1 MSWKPEVR
9 VWGKGLVIKRV
20 RCYVKVE
27 SDEIRE
33 EGSKNQKALQK
44 SEIRCQYSD
53 RDAMA

>member
-9 VWGKGLVIKRV
+9 VWGKGLVIKSV

-27 SDEIRE
+27 SDEIHE

-44 SEIRCQYSD
+44 SEMRCQYSD

>member
-1 MSWKPEVR
+1 MLWKPEVR